1 MEEDAKTA
9 RGRRPFICRGV
20 GGRSG
25 EPPFPEGQTLQTRRG
40 KHLKANYIDFFEYQV
55 MSFKLINTSVSF
67 QVYVNSML
75 KDMIQEQAMTFLDD
89 ILIMKQ
95 TYKELQ

>member
-1 MEEDAKTA
+1 MIQNEWSMCMFTFK
-9 RGRRPFICRGV
+9 II
-20 GGRSG
+20 
-25 EPPFPEGQTLQTRRG
+25 
-40 KHLKANYIDFFEYQV
+40 IDFFEYQV

-95 TYKELQ
+95 TYKELQWNT

>member
-1 MEEDAKTA
+1 MFTFK
-9 RGRRPFICRGV
+9 II
-20 GGRSG
+20 
-25 EPPFPEGQTLQTRRG
+25 
-40 KHLKANYIDFFEYQV
+40 IDFFEYQV